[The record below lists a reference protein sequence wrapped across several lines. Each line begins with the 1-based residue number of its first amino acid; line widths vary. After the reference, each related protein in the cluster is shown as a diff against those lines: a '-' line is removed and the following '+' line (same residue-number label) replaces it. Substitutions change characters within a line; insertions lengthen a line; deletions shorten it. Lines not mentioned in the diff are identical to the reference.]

1 MARRPRVLVIEDD
14 DVFRELEIRYL
25 ERRGYELLGA
35 ATGEDGLAVFRAE
48 PIDVILCDLRLPG
61 MDGLD
66 VLAAVTESAP
76 ETPVIVVSGASALDD
91 AIQALKRGAWDFVTK
106 PMESLSLLDRALQTV
121 LERAEL
127 LRQNREYRERLETL
141 NRELER
147 ALAQL
152 RADADAGRRL
162 QQKLL
167 PEDALQIGG
176 WTLSRRLWPSTYL
189 SGDFVDYFTIDERHV
204 CLYIAD
210 VAGHGAAS
218 AILTV
223 MLKILVRQYQDAH
236 DPDGDETILLP
247 HRTLARLDH
256 DLRQLDLQSHV
267 ATIFGVLDL
276 KTRQLALAGGGHY
289 PYPIVCNGGKW
300 RSEPCPGRPLA
311 LFEDS
316 RYFTQTLTLAAGD
329 AVLLASDGVLE
340 VIEGDSL
347 DAKVNVLGR
356 TFAACGGDL
365 NALAV
370 ELGLGPDVGDGLPD
384 DAALLLLAEGV
395 A

>member
-1 MARRPRVLVIEDD
+1 MTRRPRVLVIEDD

-25 ERRGYELLGA
+25 ERHGYELLGA
-35 ATGEDGLAVFRAE
+35 STGEAGLALFRAE
-48 PIDVILCDLRLPG
+48 PVDVILCDLRLPG

-66 VLAAVTESAP
+66 VLAAVAEDAP

-106 PMESLSLLDRALQTV
+106 PMESLSLLDRSVQSV

-147 ALAQL
+147 ALTQL
-152 RADADAGRRL
+152 RTDAEAGRTL

-167 PEDALQIGG
+167 PADGLRVGD

-189 SGDFVDYFTIDERHV
+189 SGDFVDYFPIDSRHV
-204 CLYIAD
+204 GLYIAD

-223 MLKILVRQYQDAH
+223 MLKTLVSQYLDAH
-236 DPDGDETILLP
+236 DREGDETILLP
-247 HRTLARLDH
+247 HRTLARLDD
-256 DLRQLDLQSHV
+256 DLRQLRLQSHV
-267 ATIFGVLDL
+267 AAIYGVLDL
-276 KTRQLALAGGGHY
+276 ATRQLALAGAGHY
-289 PYPIVCNGGKW
+289 PYPIVCTNDGW
-300 RSEPCPGRPLA
+300 RSEACPGRPLA
-311 LFEDS
+311 LFDDS
-316 RYFTQTLTLAAGD
+316 RYYTQTLVLPRGA

-340 VIEGDSL
+340 VIDGASL
-347 DAKVNVLGR
+347 DAKVDVLGR
-356 TFAACGGDL
+356 ALSESGADL
-365 NALAV
+365 SALATA
-370 ELGLGPDVGDGLPD
+370 LGLDGADALPD
-384 DAALLLLAEGV
+384 DAALLLLCEATP
-395 A
+395 